1 MGGIGHTGI
10 PHAGQRP
17 PLLPRADLGRAAVA
31 RAGAAASASCAA
43 RRISQRGWKLRL
55 GARPRRRAGSVQL
68 PGVAASDG
76 GLQVPGPQQGE
87 TAGKRPKWPVTG
99 RSRSFLDAPA
109 RGGDLPAWP
118 GRGSSQAAQEAPP
131 GPSEEPPSRPSVLS
145 PTAAPV
151 SNMPRSGLASPPCSQ
166 AGRSFLPRG
175 TLPSRFFQSRQ
186 WASLS
191 VERLPGEGAPQGE
204 SGKKGPRS
212 AVTRREAMAR
222 RSKGPQPELSGGA
235 GLRCAF
241 RFPTNSA
248 PKARGRKAGAS
259 EGPEATGGVVDNCEH
274 QRVLHKVPE
283 ARKAPRPKK
292 AKESRPKVKKL
303 KYHQY
308 MPPDQKGEQAPLPMD
323 TAYAHLLQQQQV
335 FLQLQILNQ
344 QQQPMPTSP
353 ATFCVQHLHAVPA
366 SNAPEQLLNFPGTPA
381 STNGPPTLPLPSPAT
396 PISPLPPK
404 PELLPANLEELTV
417 SELRQQL
424 RKRGLPVSGTK
435 PALLER
441 LKPYQVAR
449 VKPPPAPLPSARLA
463 PSELEEE
470 PQALQEKQRVVEN
483 LALKL
488 HRELKHH
495 DSDPREELQVHKQ
508 IKNCRKGALQSPGHQ
523 EAPPPPY
530 IPKRECAKEGGGM
543 ENEFMVLCSPSCEP
557 IHSDMELPLEIT
569 ASPPDPAPA
578 TQSLEEELQEAI
590 QKAQL
595 VPSQSIEE
603 ILEEPLMCR
612 GDILQAPALT
622 PEVPDQVSLSPLV
635 HQEASPP
642 KKSCSSNEP
651 PLVSSAIFDFPG
663 SYNFLSTASSSSASL
678 DSLSSVFSP
687 DSLEMPPSPP
697 DAWQGS
703 GTRAGFDPVDWLEAL
718 TSGSASGLSSAS
730 PVGNSIFCTDLF
742 DSSDLGVNHMIDLMV
757 EQW

>member
-1 MGGIGHTGI
+1 MTLLASEQSMLIRRRFRSVLQMRMQHRRSQEQLSERHLIPGLSKSLSTFSQPSGTQGQTRANETAKLKVSPRPHKTSSTKSQMAEVSRGDRSELQEKKARLAEDLSEKILHRPGPLELVKKNILPLDPGITDVV
-10 PHAGQRP
+10 
-17 PLLPRADLGRAAVA
+17 AD
-31 RAGAAASASCAA
+31 AA
-43 RRISQRGWKLRL
+43 RCRTPESFNFEEDLSSSSSSSSPCFAL
-55 GARPRRRAGSVQL
+55 SPGSGQGNPSTSEAVFQL
-68 PGVAASDG
+68 
-76 GLQVPGPQQGE
+76 
-87 TAGKRPKWPVTG
+87 
-99 RSRSFLDAPA
+99 
-109 RGGDLPAWP
+109 DLPP
-118 GRGSSQAAQEAPP
+118 
-131 GPSEEPPSRPSVLS
+131 VLVDQQ
-145 PTAAPV
+145 P
-151 SNMPRSGLASPPCSQ
+151 
-166 AGRSFLPRG
+166 
-175 TLPSRFFQSRQ
+175 
-186 WASLS
+186 
-191 VERLPGEGAPQGE
+191 
-204 SGKKGPRS
+204 
-212 AVTRREAMAR
+212 AVTSSTSDAEF
-222 RSKGPQPELSGGA
+222 SLQGGN
-235 GLRCAF
+235 LLK
-241 RFPTNSA
+241 PTISL
-248 PKARGRKAGAS
+248 PKA
-259 EGPEATGGVVDNCEH
+259 
-274 QRVLHKVPE
+274 LHKVPE

-292 AKESRPKVKKL
+292 AKEPRPKVKKL

-323 TAYAHLLQQQQV
+323 AAYAHLLQQQQV

-353 ATFCVQHLHAVPA
+353 ATFCVQALHAVPA

-381 STNGPPTLPLPSPAT
+381 PTSGPPTLPLPSPAT

-449 VKPPPAPLPSARLA
+449 VKPPPVPLPSARLA

-488 HRELKHH
+488 HRELKHR
-495 DSDPREELQVHKQ
+495 DGDPREELELHKQ
-508 IKNCRKGALQSPGHQ
+508 IKNRRKGALQSPGQQ

-530 IPKRECAKEGGGM
+530 IPKRECAKEGGGT
-543 ENEFMVLCSPSCEP
+543 EDRFMVLCPTSCEP

-578 TQSLEEELQEAI
+578 TRSLEEELQEAI

-603 ILEEPLMCR
+603 ILEEPLMCT

-622 PEVPDQVSLSPLV
+622 PEVSDQVSLSPLV

-651 PLVSSAIFDFPG
+651 PLVPSAIFDFPG
-663 SYNFLSTASSSSASL
+663 PYDFLSTASSSSASL

-703 GTRAGFDPVDWLEAL
+703 GIRAGFDPVDWLEAL
-718 TSGSASGLSSAS
+718 TSGSASGLGSAS
-730 PVGNSIFCTDLF
+730 PVGSSIFCTDFF

>member
-1 MGGIGHTGI
+1 MT
-10 PHAGQRP
+10 
-17 PLLPRADLGRAAVA
+17 LL
-31 RAGAAASASCAA
+31 ASEQSML
-43 RRISQRGWKLRL
+43 I
-55 GARPRRRAGSVQL
+55 RRRFRSVLQMRMQHRRSQEQL
-68 PGVAASDG
+68 SERHLIPGLSKSLPTFSQPSGTQGQTRANETAKLKVSPRPHKTSSAKGQLAEASQGDRSE
-76 GLQVPGPQQGE
+76 LQEKKARLAEDLSEKILHRPGPLELVKKNILPLEPGITDVVADTARCRTPESFNFEEDLSSSSSSSSPCFALSPGSGQGNPSTSE
-87 TAGKRPKWPVTG
+87 AV
-99 RSRSFLDAPA
+99 FQL
-109 RGGDLPAWP
+109 DLPP
-118 GRGSSQAAQEAPP
+118 
-131 GPSEEPPSRPSVLS
+131 VLVDQQ
-145 PTAAPV
+145 P
-151 SNMPRSGLASPPCSQ
+151 
-166 AGRSFLPRG
+166 
-175 TLPSRFFQSRQ
+175 
-186 WASLS
+186 
-191 VERLPGEGAPQGE
+191 
-204 SGKKGPRS
+204 
-212 AVTRREAMAR
+212 AVTSSTSDAEF
-222 RSKGPQPELSGGA
+222 SLQGGS
-235 GLRCAF
+235 LLK
-241 RFPTNSA
+241 PTISL
-248 PKARGRKAGAS
+248 PKA
-259 EGPEATGGVVDNCEH
+259 
-274 QRVLHKVPE
+274 LHKVPE

-292 AKESRPKVKKL
+292 AKEPRPKVKKL

-323 TAYAHLLQQQQV
+323 AAYAHLLQQQQV

-353 ATFCVQHLHAVPA
+353 ATFCVQALHAVPT
-366 SNAPEQLLNFPGTPA
+366 SNGPEQLLNFPGTPA
-381 STNGPPTLPLPSPAT
+381 PTSGPPTLPLPSPAT

-449 VKPPPAPLPSARLA
+449 VKPPPAPLPSTRLA
-463 PSELEEE
+463 PPELEEE
-470 PQALQEKQRVVEN
+470 PHEKQRVVEN

-495 DSDPREELQVHKQ
+495 DSDPREELELHKQ
-508 IKNCRKGALQSPGHQ
+508 IKNRRKGALQSPGQQ

-530 IPKRECAKEGGGM
+530 IPKRECAKEGGGT
-543 ENEFMVLCSPSCEP
+543 EDRFMVLCPTSCEP

-578 TQSLEEELQEAI
+578 TRSLEEELQEAI

-603 ILEEPLMCR
+603 ILEEPLMC
-612 GDILQAPALT
+612 T
-622 PEVPDQVSLSPLV
+622 
-635 HQEASPP
+635 EASPP
-642 KKSCSSNEP
+642 KKTCSSNEP
-651 PLVSSAIFDFPG
+651 PLVPSAIFDFPG
-663 SYNFLSTASSSSASL
+663 PYDFLSTASSSSASL

-697 DAWQGS
+697 DVWQGS

-718 TSGSASGLSSAS
+718 TSGSASGLGSAS
-730 PVGNSIFCTDLF
+730 PVGSSIFCTDLF

>member
-1 MGGIGHTGI
+1 MRMQHRRSQEQLSERHLIPVSRGDRSELQEKKARLAEDLSEKILHRPGPLELVKKNILPLDPGI
-10 PHAGQRP
+10 QDVV
-17 PLLPRADLGRAAVA
+17 AD
-31 RAGAAASASCAA
+31 AA
-43 RRISQRGWKLRL
+43 RCRT
-55 GARPRRRAGSVQL
+55 P
-68 PGVAASDG
+68 
-76 GLQVPGPQQGE
+76 E
-87 TAGKRPKWPVTG
+87 
-99 RSRSFLDAPA
+99 SFNFED
-109 RGGDLPAWP
+109 DL
-118 GRGSSQAAQEAPP
+118 SSSSSSSSPCFA
-131 GPSEEPPSRPSVLS
+131 LS
-145 PTAAPV
+145 PGGGQGNPSTSEAVFQLGLPPV
-151 SNMPRSGLASPPCSQ
+151 LVDQ
-166 AGRSFLPRG
+166 
-175 TLPSRFFQSRQ
+175 Q
-186 WASLS
+186 
-191 VERLPGEGAPQGE
+191 
-204 SGKKGPRS
+204 S
-212 AVTRREAMAR
+212 AVTSSTSEAEF
-222 RSKGPQPELSGGA
+222 SLQGGN
-235 GLRCAF
+235 LLK
-241 RFPTNSA
+241 PTISL
-248 PKARGRKAGAS
+248 PKA
-259 EGPEATGGVVDNCEH
+259 
-274 QRVLHKVPE
+274 LHKVPE

-292 AKESRPKVKKL
+292 AKEPRPKVKKL

-308 MPPDQKGEQAPLPMD
+308 MPPDQKGEQTPLPMD
-323 TAYAHLLQQQQV
+323 SAYAHLLQQQQV

-344 QQQPMPTSP
+344 QQQPMPAPP
-353 ATFCVQHLHAVPA
+353 ATFCVQALHAIPA

-381 STNGPPTLPLPSPAT
+381 PTSGPPTLPLPSPAT

-417 SELRQQL
+417 SLGQL

-495 DSDPREELQVHKQ
+495 DSDPREELEVHKQ
-508 IKNCRKGALQSPGHQ
+508 IKNRRKGALQSPGRQ

-530 IPKRECAKEGGGM
+530 IPKRECTKEGGGT
-543 ENEFMVLCSPSCEP
+543 EDRFMVLCPTPCEP

-578 TQSLEEELQEAI
+578 TRSLEEELQEAI

-603 ILEEPLMCR
+603 ILEEPLMCT

-622 PEVPDQVSLSPLV
+622 PEIPDQISLSPLV
-635 HQEASPP
+635 HQEVSPP

-651 PLVSSAIFDFPG
+651 PLVPSALFDFPG
-663 SYNFLSTASSSSASL
+663 PYDFLSTASSSSASL

-718 TSGSASGLSSAS
+718 TSGSASGLGSAS
-730 PVGNSIFCTDLF
+730 PVGSSIFCTDLF

>member
-1 MGGIGHTGI
+1 MT
-10 PHAGQRP
+10 
-17 PLLPRADLGRAAVA
+17 LL
-31 RAGAAASASCAA
+31 ASEQSML
-43 RRISQRGWKLRL
+43 I
-55 GARPRRRAGSVQL
+55 RRRFRSVLQMRMQHRRSQEQLSERHLIPALNKPLPTFSQPSGTQGQTRANEAAKLKVSPRPHKTTSAKGQQAEVSRGDRSELQEKKARLAEDLSEKILHRPGPLELVKKNILPLDPSIKDIVAAPDAAHGGAPDSFNFEEDLSSSSSSSSPCFALSPGSGQGNPSTSEAVFQLDLPPVLADQQPAVTSSTSEAEFFL
-68 PGVAASDG
+68 PGGNLLIKPSIS
-76 GLQVPGPQQGE
+76 L
-87 TAGKRPKWPVTG
+87 PK
-99 RSRSFLDAPA
+99 
-109 RGGDLPAWP
+109 
-118 GRGSSQAAQEAPP
+118 
-131 GPSEEPPSRPSVLS
+131 
-145 PTAAPV
+145 
-151 SNMPRSGLASPPCSQ
+151 
-166 AGRSFLPRG
+166 
-175 TLPSRFFQSRQ
+175 
-186 WASLS
+186 
-191 VERLPGEGAPQGE
+191 
-204 SGKKGPRS
+204 
-212 AVTRREAMAR
+212 
-222 RSKGPQPELSGGA
+222 
-235 GLRCAF
+235 
-241 RFPTNSA
+241 
-248 PKARGRKAGAS
+248 
-259 EGPEATGGVVDNCEH
+259 
-274 QRVLHKVPE
+274 VLHKVPE

-292 AKESRPKVKKL
+292 AKEPRPKVKKL

-323 TAYAHLLQQQQV
+323 AAYAHLLQQQQV

-344 QQQPMPTSP
+344 QQQPPVPTSP
-353 ATFCVQHLHAVPA
+353 ATFCVQALHAVPA

-381 STNGPPTLPLPSPAT
+381 PTSGPPTLPLPSPAT

-470 PQALQEKQRVVEN
+470 PQALQEKQQVVEN

-495 DSDPREELQVHKQ
+495 DGDLREELEVQKQV
-508 IKNCRKGALQSPGHQ
+508 KNRRKGALQSPGRQ

-530 IPKRECAKEGGGM
+530 IPKKECAKEGGGT
-543 ENEFMVLCSPSCEP
+543 EDGFM
-557 IHSDMELPLEIT
+557 
-569 ASPPDPAPA
+569 
-578 TQSLEEELQEAI
+578 
-590 QKAQL
+590 L

-603 ILEEPLMCR
+603 ILEEPLMCT

-622 PEVPDQVSLSPLV
+622 PEVPDQVALSPLV

-642 KKSCSSNEP
+642 KKSCSNSEP

-663 SYNFLSTASSSSASL
+663 PYDFLSTASSSSASL

-718 TSGSASGLSSAS
+718 TSGSASGLGSAS

>member
-1 MGGIGHTGI
+1 MT
-10 PHAGQRP
+10 
-17 PLLPRADLGRAAVA
+17 LL
-31 RAGAAASASCAA
+31 ASEQSML
-43 RRISQRGWKLRL
+43 I
-55 GARPRRRAGSVQL
+55 RRRFRSVLQMRMQHRRSQEQL
-68 PGVAASDG
+68 SERHLIPGLSKSLPTFSQPSGTQGQTRANETAKLKVSPRPHKTSSAKGQLAEASQGDRSE
-76 GLQVPGPQQGE
+76 LQEKKARLAEDLSEKILHRPGPLELVKKNILPLEPGITDVVADTARCRTPESFNFEEDLSSSSSSSSPCFALSPGSGQGNPSTSE
-87 TAGKRPKWPVTG
+87 AV
-99 RSRSFLDAPA
+99 FQL
-109 RGGDLPAWP
+109 DLPP
-118 GRGSSQAAQEAPP
+118 
-131 GPSEEPPSRPSVLS
+131 VLVDQQ
-145 PTAAPV
+145 P
-151 SNMPRSGLASPPCSQ
+151 
-166 AGRSFLPRG
+166 
-175 TLPSRFFQSRQ
+175 
-186 WASLS
+186 
-191 VERLPGEGAPQGE
+191 
-204 SGKKGPRS
+204 
-212 AVTRREAMAR
+212 AVTSSTSDAEF
-222 RSKGPQPELSGGA
+222 SLQGGS
-235 GLRCAF
+235 LLK
-241 RFPTNSA
+241 PTISL
-248 PKARGRKAGAS
+248 PKA
-259 EGPEATGGVVDNCEH
+259 
-274 QRVLHKVPE
+274 LHKVPE

-292 AKESRPKVKKL
+292 AKEPRPKVKKL

-323 TAYAHLLQQQQV
+323 AAYAHLLQQQQV

-353 ATFCVQHLHAVPA
+353 ATFCVQALHAVPT
-366 SNAPEQLLNFPGTPA
+366 SNGPEQLLNFPGTPA
-381 STNGPPTLPLPSPAT
+381 PTSGPPTLPLPSPAT

-449 VKPPPAPLPSARLA
+449 VKPPPAPLPSTRLA
-463 PSELEEE
+463 PPELEEE
-470 PQALQEKQRVVEN
+470 PHEKQRVVEN

-495 DSDPREELQVHKQ
+495 DSDPREELELHKQ
-508 IKNCRKGALQSPGHQ
+508 IKNRRKGALQSPGQQ

-530 IPKRECAKEGGGM
+530 IPKRECAKEGGGT
-543 ENEFMVLCSPSCEP
+543 EDRFMVLCPTSCEP

-578 TQSLEEELQEAI
+578 TRSLEEELQEAI

-603 ILEEPLMCR
+603 ILEEPLMC
-612 GDILQAPALT
+612 T
-622 PEVPDQVSLSPLV
+622 
-635 HQEASPP
+635 ASPP
-642 KKSCSSNEP
+642 KKTCSSNEP
-651 PLVSSAIFDFPG
+651 PLVPSAIFDFPG
-663 SYNFLSTASSSSASL
+663 PYDFLSTASSSSASL

-697 DAWQGS
+697 DVWQGS

-718 TSGSASGLSSAS
+718 TSGSASGLGSAS
-730 PVGNSIFCTDLF
+730 PVGSSIFCTDLF

>member
-1 MGGIGHTGI
+1 MTLLASEQSMLIRRRFRSVLQMRMQHRRSQEQLSEQHLI
-10 PHAGQRP
+10 PGLSKSLPTFSQPSGMQGQ
-17 PLLPRADLGRAAVA
+17 A
-31 RAGAAASASCAA
+31 RANETAKLKVSPRPHKTSSAKGQLTEVSRGDRSEFQEKKARLAEDLSEKILHRPGPLELVKKNILPLDPGIQDVVTDAA
-43 RRISQRGWKLRL
+43 RCRTPESFNFEDDLSSSSSSSSPCFALSPGGGQGNPSTSE
-55 GARPRRRAGSVQL
+55 AVFQL
-68 PGVAASDG
+68 
-76 GLQVPGPQQGE
+76 
-87 TAGKRPKWPVTG
+87 
-99 RSRSFLDAPA
+99 
-109 RGGDLPAWP
+109 DLPP
-118 GRGSSQAAQEAPP
+118 
-131 GPSEEPPSRPSVLS
+131 VLVDQQ
-145 PTAAPV
+145 P
-151 SNMPRSGLASPPCSQ
+151 
-166 AGRSFLPRG
+166 
-175 TLPSRFFQSRQ
+175 
-186 WASLS
+186 
-191 VERLPGEGAPQGE
+191 
-204 SGKKGPRS
+204 
-212 AVTRREAMAR
+212 AVTSSTSEAEF
-222 RSKGPQPELSGGA
+222 SLQGGN
-235 GLRCAF
+235 LLK
-241 RFPTNSA
+241 PTISL
-248 PKARGRKAGAS
+248 PKA
-259 EGPEATGGVVDNCEH
+259 
-274 QRVLHKVPE
+274 LHKVPE

-292 AKESRPKVKKL
+292 AKEPRPKVKKL

-308 MPPDQKGEQAPLPMD
+308 MPPDQKGEQTPLPMD
-323 TAYAHLLQQQQV
+323 SAYAHLLQQQQV

-344 QQQPMPTSP
+344 QQQPMAAPP
-353 ATFCVQHLHAVPA
+353 ATFCVQALHAIPS

-381 STNGPPTLPLPSPAT
+381 PTSGPPTLPLPSPAT

-470 PQALQEKQRVVEN
+470 PQALQEKQRAVEN

-495 DSDPREELQVHKQ
+495 DSDPREELEVHKQ
-508 IKNCRKGALQSPGHQ
+508 IKNRRKGALQSPCRQ

-530 IPKRECAKEGGGM
+530 IPKRECTKEGGGT
-543 ENEFMVLCSPSCEP
+543 EDRFMVLCPTSCEP

-578 TQSLEEELQEAI
+578 TRSLEEELQEAI

-603 ILEEPLMCR
+603 ILEEPLMCT

-635 HQEASPP
+635 HQEASPS

-651 PLVSSAIFDFPG
+651 PLVPSALFDFPG
-663 SYNFLSTASSSSASL
+663 PYDFLSTASSSSASL

-718 TSGSASGLSSAS
+718 TSGSASGLGSAS
-730 PVGNSIFCTDLF
+730 PVGSSIFCTDLF

>member
-1 MGGIGHTGI
+1 MMNSLWSSISVSRGDRSELQEKK
-10 PHAGQRP
+10 AR
-17 PLLPRADLGRAAVA
+17 LAEDLSEKILHR
-31 RAGAAASASCAA
+31 
-43 RRISQRGWKLRL
+43 
-55 GARPRRRAGSVQL
+55 
-68 PGVAASDG
+68 
-76 GLQVPGPQQGE
+76 PGPLELVKKNILPLDPGIKDVVADAAHCGAPDSFNVEEDLSSSSSSSSPCFALSPGSGQGNPSTSE
-87 TAGKRPKWPVTG
+87 AV
-99 RSRSFLDAPA
+99 FQL
-109 RGGDLPAWP
+109 DLP
-118 GRGSSQAAQEAPP
+118 
-131 GPSEEPPSRPSVLS
+131 
-145 PTAAPV
+145 PV
-151 SNMPRSGLASPPCSQ
+151 PVDQQP
-166 AGRSFLPRG
+166 
-175 TLPSRFFQSRQ
+175 
-186 WASLS
+186 
-191 VERLPGEGAPQGE
+191 
-204 SGKKGPRS
+204 
-212 AVTRREAMAR
+212 AVTSSTSDAEFSLQGRNILIKPAI
-222 RSKGPQPELSGGA
+222 SL
-235 GLRCAF
+235 
-241 RFPTNSA
+241 
-248 PKARGRKAGAS
+248 PK
-259 EGPEATGGVVDNCEH
+259 V
-274 QRVLHKVPE
+274 
-283 ARKAPRPKK
+283 RKAPRPKK

-308 MPPDQKGEQAPLPMD
+308 MPPDQKGEQTPLPMD
-323 TAYAHLLQQQQV
+323 AAYAHLLQQQQV

-344 QQQPMPTSP
+344 QQQPMPT
-353 ATFCVQHLHAVPA
+353 
-366 SNAPEQLLNFPGTPA
+366 NAPEQLLNFPGTPA

-417 SELRQQL
+417 
-424 RKRGLPVSGTK
+424 GLG

-495 DSDPREELQVHKQ
+495 DSDPHEELEVHKQ
-508 IKNCRKGALQSPGHQ
+508 IKNRRKGALQSPGRQ

-543 ENEFMVLCSPSCEP
+543 EDEFMVLCSPSCEP

-578 TQSLEEELQEAI
+578 TRSLEEELQEAI

-603 ILEEPLMCR
+603 ILEEPLMCT

-635 HQEASPP
+635 HQEASPS

-663 SYNFLSTASSSSASL
+663 SYDFLSTASSSSASL
-678 DSLSSVFSP
+678 DSLSSVFFP

-718 TSGSASGLSSAS
+718 TSGSASGLGSAS